1 MSRNKNHKAALDWA
15 PGEPPSGEECYW
27 ARFDYLKLRETL
39 EAIVSAME
47 TTAKEDQLHRRL
59 NPPMRCGWWSR
70 TIGRSPKRT
79 RRRRGRSR
87 CPRKP
92 SRVLFSGS

>member
-15 PGEPPSGEECYW
+15 EGETPSGEECFW

-47 TTAKEDQLHRRL
+47 TTAKEDQPASEAEPTSALRL
-59 NPPMRCGWWSR
+59 VVSNDRPENEENPPAEG
-70 TIGRSPKRT
+70 PE
-79 RRRRGRSR
+79 
-87 CPRKP
+87 PQP
-92 SRVLFSGS
+92 A

>member
-47 TTAKEDQLHRRL
+47 TTAKEDSPEAEPASTLRL
-59 NPPMRCGWWSR
+59 VVSNDRPEGEENPSADGPE
-70 TIGRSPKRT
+70 PL
-79 RRRRGRSR
+79 
-87 CPRKP
+87 PA
-92 SRVLFSGS
+92 

>member
-1 MSRNKNHKAALDWA
+1 MSRNNNHKAALDWA

-47 TTAKEDQLHRRL
+47 TTAKEDQPASEVEPASTLRL
-59 NPPMRCGWWSR
+59 VVSNDRLENEENPSAEGPE
-70 TIGRSPKRT
+70 PQ
-79 RRRRGRSR
+79 
-87 CPRKP
+87 PA
-92 SRVLFSGS
+92 